1 MREQQE
7 LHHNTRKYPPPFSLR
22 LSEAERVRL
31 KAEAGNQPL
40 GAYIRSRL
48 LGDQADNRRRSRRPR
63 LDEQTAARLLAELG
77 KSRLAN
83 NINQLAR
90 AANSGSLP
98 LTTETKTALQQA
110 CADIQAIRLELMRAL
125 GLLSKEE
132 T

>member
-7 LHHNTRKYPPPFSLR
+7 LHHNNRKYPPPFSLR
-22 LSEAERVRL
+22 LSEAERARL

-48 LGDQADNRRRSRRPR
+48 LGEDAAKRRRSRRPR
-63 LDEQTAARLLAELG
+63 IDEQTAARLLAELG

-98 LTTETKTALQQA
+98 LTPETETALRRA
-110 CADIQAIRLELMRAL
+110 CADIQAIRHELMRAL
-125 GLLSKEE
+125 GLLPKDG

>member
-1 MREQQE
+1 MREQQD
-7 LHHNTRKYPPPFSLR
+7 LHQSYRKYPPPFSLR

-48 LGDQADNRRRSRRPR
+48 LGDQADKRRHSRRPR
-63 LDEQTAARLLAELG
+63 IDEQTAARLLAELG

-98 LTTETKTALQQA
+98 LTQETETALQQA